1 MYTYLLPASVKHEFQ
16 RMTADI
22 SCIQVFCF
30 IYPKAHLLLSKGKPI
45 TFQSALSYHD
55 AHIDSVMHDQ
65 ARQSKILRR
74 VLKR

>member
-1 MYTYLLPASVKHEFQ
+1 MHSYLLPASVKHEFQ
-16 RMTADI
+16 RMTTD
-22 SCIQVFCF
+22 SSFFCF
-30 IYPKAHLLLSKGKPI
+30 ISPKAHLLLSKGKPI
-45 TFQSALSYHD
+45 TFQSALGYHD